1 MKNKFLLT
9 LTFSFLFTFVTF
21 AQNLNKSKLD
31 SLFSILA
38 EKDKS
43 MVSVAIS
50 KNGSVLY
57 QKAIGFASISDQGN
71 VPATV
76 DTRYRIGSITK
87 MFTAVMIFQLVEE
100 GKLTLATPLAKYF
113 PSVPN
118 ADKITIGNLLNH
130 RSGIHNFTSNPGIM
144 QFMVQPKTQEE
155 MVEFI
160 SKSPS
165 DFEPDTKTNYS
176 NSNFVLLGYIVE
188 KITGKKYADN
198 LNQRIVSKLQLKNTY
213 YGTKT
218 DLKKN
223 ESYSYKQ
230 NEKWV
235 QQPETDMSVPA
246 GAGAI
251 VSTPADLNLF
261 ITGLFVGK
269 LISTTNLNQMKT
281 IQDGL
286 GMGMIQIPFSTK
298 KGYGHNGGIDGFV
311 SDLYYFQEDDLA
323 VAICS
328 NGTTYPTNDI
338 LLALLSSYYNVPFAI
353 PTFKTISLKSEDL
366 DKYVGIYSST
376 MMPLKIT
383 VSKNGSEL
391 NAQAT
396 GQGAFPLSATETD
409 TFVFNATGI
418 VMVFNPSKNEFI
430 LKQGPGNYLFTKE
443 K

>member
-1 MKNKFLLT
+1 MKNKFLLI
-9 LTFSFLFTFVTF
+9 LTILLVVTF
-21 AQNLNKSKLD
+21 AAFAQDLNKAKLD
-31 SLFSILA
+31 SLFTILA
-38 EKDKS
+38 EKEKA

-50 KNGSVLY
+50 KNSSVLY

-71 VPATV
+71 IPATV

-87 MFTAVMIFQLVEE
+87 MFTAVMVFQLIEE
-100 GKLTLATPLAKYF
+100 GKLTLPTPLAKYF

-144 QFMVQPKTQEE
+144 EYMVQPKTQEE

-160 SKSPS
+160 AKSKS
-165 DFEPDTKTNYS
+165 DFEPDTKTDYS
-176 NSNFVLLGYIVE
+176 NSNFVLLGYIIE
-188 KITGKKYADN
+188 KITGKKYPDN

-223 ESYSYKQ
+223 ESYSYKKSD
-230 NEKWV
+230 KWV

-246 GAGAI
+246 GAGAL

-261 ITGLFVGK
+261 ITGLFAGK
-269 LISTTNLNQMKT
+269 LISTNSLNQMKT

-286 GMGMIQIPFSTK
+286 GMGMIQVPFGTK

-311 SDLYYFQEDDLA
+311 SSLYYFQEDGLA
-323 VAICS
+323 VSVCS
-328 NGTTYPTNDI
+328 NGTSYPINDI
-338 LLALLSSYYNVPFAI
+338 LLAMLSSYYNVPFKI

-383 VSKNGSEL
+383 VTKNGSEL
-391 NAQAT
+391 TAQAT
-396 GQGAFPLSATETD
+396 GQGAFPLNATETD
-409 TFVFNATGI
+409 TFAFETAGI
-418 VMVFNPSKNEFI
+418 VMVFNPSKNEFT
-430 LKQGPGNYLFTKE
+430 LKQGPGNYLFIKE